1 VIVKGADGLNVG
13 SFGELLKV
21 FFVLVERKDLLNA
34 VEVVANVVLVLKH
47 TEGSVDLVFVL

>member
-34 VEVVANVVLVLKH
+34 VEVVANVVLVLKN